1 MDAST
6 FFFIMRIKSF
16 FRLHILGVFPP
27 RLFVPPAF
35 KFVNSRH
42 TKNTFP
48 YFPRATLRFYF
59 DANYKKMW
67 VGNDIETS

>member
-1 MDAST
+1 MLSH
-6 FFFIMRIKSF
+6 FFSLCESNHSLDFIYWESS
-16 FRLHILGVFPP
+16 LPDYLS
-27 RLFVPPAF
+27 PPAF

>member
-1 MDAST
+1 MLPH
-6 FFFIMRIKSF
+6 FFSLCESNHSLDFIYLESS
-16 FRLHILGVFPP
+16 LPDYLS
-27 RLFVPPAF
+27 PPAF
-35 KFVNSRH
+35 KFVNSWH

-48 YFPRATLRFYF
+48 YFPRVTLRFYF